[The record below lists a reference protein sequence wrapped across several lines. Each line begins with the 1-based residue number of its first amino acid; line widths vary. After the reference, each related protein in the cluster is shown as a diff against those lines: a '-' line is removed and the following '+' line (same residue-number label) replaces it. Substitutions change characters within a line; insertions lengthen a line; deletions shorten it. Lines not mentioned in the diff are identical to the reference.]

1 MNVLEGIYMLYILT
15 CRSFRKI
22 NIQVLITKTCH
33 NALDKYE
40 LEFQI
45 SKFIKHHSHHSIV
58 QIVHVKVFSSHHY
71 EQQKLKEKV
80 MIQSC

>member
-22 NIQVLITKTCH
+22 NIQVFITKTCH
-33 NALDKYE
+33 NALDKSE

-45 SKFIKHHSHHSIV
+45 SKFIKHHSHHPSV
-58 QIVHVKVFSSHHY
+58 QIVYVKFFSSHHY
-71 EQQKLKEKV
+71 EQQKLKEEV
-80 MIQSC
+80 TTQSR